1 MNMEEYKFGRH
12 VRMPDKYKDFPE
24 AAEILSLIN
33 GVIDIINNG
42 HYSAQAVLN
51 ALANL
56 HATVG
61 TQAIIDGRLD
71 MDDFL
76 MGFYQIVSNTYRYQ
90 FEAKDK
96 MDIENA
102 INQLKACANLK

>member
-24 AAEILSLIN
+24 AAEILSLVN
-33 GVIDIINNG
+33 NVIDIINNG

-61 TQAIIDGRLD
+61 TQAIVKGQLD
-71 MDDFL
+71 MGDFIN
-76 MGFYQIVSNTYRYQ
+76 GFHQIVANTYMYQ
-90 FEAKDK
+90 LEAKDK

-102 INQLKACANLK
+102 INQLKTSANLK

>member
-1 MNMEEYKFGRH
+1 MNMEEYKFRRH

-24 AAEILSLIN
+24 SAEILSLIN
-33 GVIDIINNG
+33 NIIDVINDG

-51 ALANL
+51 TLANL

-71 MDDFL
+71 MD
-76 MGFYQIVSNTYRYQ
+76 GFINGFHQIVSNTYRYQ
-90 FEAKDK
+90 LKVKDK
-96 MDIENA
+96 MNIEKA
-102 INQLKACANLK
+102 INQLKTSANLK